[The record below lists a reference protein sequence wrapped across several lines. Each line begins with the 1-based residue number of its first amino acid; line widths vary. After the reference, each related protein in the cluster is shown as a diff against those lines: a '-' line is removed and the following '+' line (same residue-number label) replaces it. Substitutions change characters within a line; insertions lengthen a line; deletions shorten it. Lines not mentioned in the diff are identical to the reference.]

1 MIKYIAVIL
10 VCLALQACSDGA
22 FAVVSICPFAQATF
36 RSGASNFG
44 TTIAVTHLPHLEP
57 YVGIAFHWN
66 DFGGLGLSHYFG
78 LIGGTY
84 IMLYNYK
91 GIKPHADLSITF
103 EMPLEEIDPV
113 YRNIYVNIGGGIH
126 LDFLPR
132 ITPVLTGGLS
142 INFLKRGDGVYYIG
156 KKTSYYGYFNYT
168 LQINL

>member
-1 MIKYIAVIL
+1 MIKYILVIL

-36 RSGASNFG
+36 RYGASNFG

-57 YVGIAFHWN
+57 YAGFSFHWD
-66 DFGGLGLSHYFG
+66 DFDGGRYYFG
-78 LIGGTY
+78 IIGGTY
-84 IMLYNYK
+84 IMLHNYK

-103 EMPLEEIDPV
+103 DIPAKKIDPV

>member
-1 MIKYIAVIL
+1 MKKYITVIL

-36 RSGASNFG
+36 RSGASSFG
-44 TTIAVTHLPHLEP
+44 TTFAITHLPYLEP
-57 YVGIAFHWN
+57 YIGIAFHWN
-66 DFGGLGLSHYFG
+66 TYPFVLTYYYGV
-78 LIGGTY
+78 IGGTY

-91 GIKPHADLSITF
+91 GIKPHADLSVTF
-103 EMPLEEIDPV
+103 EMPSKRIDPV

>member
-22 FAVVSICPFAQATF
+22 FATISICPFAQATF
-36 RSGASNFG
+36 RSGASSFG
-44 TTIAVTHLPHLEP
+44 TTFAITHLPYLEP
-57 YVGIAFHWN
+57 YVGIAFHWDN
-66 DFGGLGLSHYFG
+66 AFGERYYFG
-78 LIGGTY
+78 VIGGTY

-103 EMPLEEIDPV
+103 DLPSKKIDPV

-142 INFLKRGDGVYYIG
+142 INFFKWGDGVYYTG